1 MGKNEYLPTQAYNN
15 YFYLANREKEI
26 LVLEGSAEIE
36 DFKKDGNKMTAKVK
50 ILEDKTVLEL
60 PYVYYQG
67 FKVTIDGS
75 NVKPFESKN
84 GFLSIGLN
92 KVDKL
97 DLKVEYTGTS
107 GMNFSKG
114 LSVFSFILFIRIYY
128 IFKIR
133 KKRWKSWYYDKK
145 WENSWKLT

>member
-26 LVLEGSAEIE
+26 LVLEGAAEIE
-36 DFKKDGNKMTAKVK
+36 NFKKDGNKMTAKVTV
-50 ILEDKTVLEL
+50 LEDKTVLEL
-60 PYVYYQG
+60 PYIYYEG

-75 NVKPFESKN
+75 KAKTFESKN

-97 DLKVEYTGTS
+97 DLQVEYTGTS
-107 GMNFSKG
+107 GMNFSKV
-114 LSVFSFILFIRIYY
+114 LSVFSLIGFIRIYY
-128 IFKIR
+128 IC
-133 KKRWKSWYYDKK
+133 
-145 WENSWKLT
+145 

>member
-26 LVLEGSAEIE
+26 LVLDGSAEIK
-36 DFKKDGNKMTAKVK
+36 DFKKDGNKMNAKVK
-50 ILEDKTVLEL
+50 VLEDKTVLEL

-67 FKVTIDGS
+67 YKVTIDGS

-92 KVDKL
+92 KVDSL
-97 DLKVEYTGTS
+97 DLQVEYTGTS
-107 GMNFSKG
+107 GMTFSKV
-114 LSVFSFILFIRIYY
+114 LSVFSLILFVRIHCV
-128 IFKIR
+128 FKVWG
-133 KKRWKSWYYDKK
+133 KKLWIA
-145 WENSWKLT
+145 E